1 MLILE
6 HLDILLISIVIGFT
20 GSRIAVMLFDFMCY
34 GGILWKVKF
43 WIAEKQGFKMPDMT
57 NKPVTIGHEK
67 LQEHYDFISTKSF
80 IIGLLDCKYCMTV
93 WTCAIIALIGI
104 LGYAASWICLIYGI
118 IFGYLITEKL

>member
-34 GGILWKVKF
+34 GGIFWKVKYM
-43 WIAEKQGFKMPDMT
+43 IAYKLGFNMPD
-57 NKPVTIGHEK
+57 VSDYGISEGHQK

-104 LGYAASWICLIYGI
+104 LGYGVSWICLMYGI
-118 IFGYLITEKL
+118 LFGYLITEKV